1 MDESGNSQ
9 IAFGLPVVTIVTSEC
24 NWATLGSV
32 SADLVALLEFRER
45 NGFTAPWCS
54 MAFPVTRLRR
64 LRQTDHL
71 RNLVRETRLTPEAFV
86 YPMFICPGE
95 GVRKPVGS
103 MPGVFNLSV
112 DEAVKEARE
121 VRALGI
127 PAVILFGLPEKKDEV
142 ATGAWAEDGIV
153 QQAARAMKREVP
165 GLVLLGD
172 VCLCEYMSH
181 GHCGIVRNT
190 PSPQSLGA
198 AASVMSGA
206 TAEDKKKAIDH
217 AAAAITARLA
227 EAQFEIDNDASLELL
242 ARTSVSLAKAG
253 IDIIAPSD
261 MMDGRVGAIRH
272 ALDEA
277 GYIHTPILSYA
288 AKFASGF
295 YGPFREAADSAPQFG
310 DRRSY
315 QMDGANVREA
325 MREIELDIEEGA
337 DMIMVKP
344 AMPYLD
350 VIAAA
355 RHRFDVPL
363 AAYQVSGEYAM
374 IEAAA
379 RNGWIERERVMME
392 SLLSIRRAGASII
405 LTYYAKDAARLLA

>member
-1 MDESGNSQ
+1 
-9 IAFGLPVVTIVTSEC
+9 
-24 NWATLGSV
+24 
-32 SADLVALLEFRER
+32 
-45 NGFTAPWCS
+45 

-64 LRQTDHL
+64 LRRTAQL
-71 RNLVRETRLTPEAFV
+71 RDLVRENRLTPEAFV
-86 YPMFICPGE
+86 YPMFVCPGE
-95 GVRKPVGS
+95 GVRKEIRS
-103 MPGVFNLSV
+103 MPGVFNFSV
-112 DEAVKEARE
+112 DEALKEAQE
-121 VRALGI
+121 VRSLGV
-127 PAVILFGLPEKKDEV
+127 PAVILFGLPDKKDEV
-142 ATGAWAEDGIV
+142 ATGAWADDGIV

-165 GLVLLGD
+165 DLILMGD

-181 GHCGIVRNT
+181 GHCGIVKSSAT
-190 PSPQSLGA
+190 PMSLGA
-198 AASVMSGA
+198 AARDALSARPGVAVKPGKSDD
-206 TAEDKKKAIDH
+206 EKIKVIDE
-217 AAAAITARLA
+217 LA
-227 EAQFEIDNDASLELL
+227 SLVASAVESKFEVDNDASLELL
-242 ARTSVSLAKAG
+242 ARTSVSLTRAG

-261 MMDGRVGAIRH
+261 MMDGRVAAIRR

-277 GYIHTPILSYA
+277 NFINTPILSYA

-315 QMDGANVREA
+315 QMDGANLREA

-355 RHRFDVPL
+355 RLRFDLPL
-363 AAYQVSGEYAM
+363 SAYQVSGEYAM

-379 RNGWIERERVMME
+379 RNGWIERDRVMME
-392 SLLSIRRAGASII
+392 SLQSIHRAGASII
-405 LTYYAKDAARLLA
+405 LTYYAKDAAKLLA

>member
-1 MDESGNSQ
+1 
-9 IAFGLPVVTIVTSEC
+9 
-24 NWATLGSV
+24 
-32 SADLVALLEFRER
+32 
-45 NGFTAPWCS
+45 

-64 LRQTDHL
+64 LRRTAEL
-71 RNLVRETRLTPEAFV
+71 RNMVVETRLTPDAFV
-86 YPMFICPGE
+86 YPMFVCPGE
-95 GVRKPVGS
+95 GVRKEVRS

-121 VRALGI
+121 VHSLGI
-127 PAVILFGLPEKKDEV
+127 PSVILFGLPDKKDEV
-142 ATGAWAEDGIV
+142 ATGAWADNGIV
-153 QQAARAMKREVP
+153 QQATRAIKRAVP
-165 GLVLLGD
+165 GLVLMGD

-181 GHCGIVRNT
+181 GHCGIVKAA
-190 PSPQSLGA
+190 PQSLGA
-198 AASVMSGA
+198 AARDAMNKVRTVAVGSRQ
-206 TAEDKKKAIDH
+206 EKE
-217 AAAAITARLA
+217 
-227 EAQFEIDNDASLELL
+227 EAMEEFASIVADRALGEYEIVNDASLELL
-242 ARTSVSLAKAG
+242 ARTSVSLAKVG

-261 MMDGRVGAIRH
+261 MMDGRVAAIRS

-277 GYIHTPILSYA
+277 GFINTPILSYA

-315 QMDGANVREA
+315 QMDGANVHEA
-325 MREIELDIEEGA
+325 MREIEADIEEGA

-355 RHRFDVPL
+355 RERFDLPL

-405 LTYYAKDAARLLA
+405 LTYFAKDAARVLA